1 MTVFLGTLWIS
12 IKEVK
17 APYLFDVEHGI
28 ALQATQVNRASS
40 HSEGEVSWFFSNC
53 GRILGFPLELR
64 RGWSLRTRICSAT
77 SGLLSNCKG
86 HLGILLE
93 TWQGNRDASRGEAG
107 DPGSLSSCHR
117 DVGIP
122 IDLQEEL
129 GIAYF

>member
-17 APYLFDVEHGI
+17 APYMFDVEHGI
-28 ALQATQVNRASS
+28 ALQAMQVNRASS
-40 HSEGEVSWFFSNC
+40 RSEGEVSWFFSNC
-53 GRILGFPLELR
+53 SRILGFPLELR
-64 RGWSLRTRICSAT
+64 RGWPLRTRVCSVT
-77 SGLLSNCKG
+77 SGLLSNCKE

-93 TWQGNRDASRGEAG
+93 TSQGNSEASRGEAG
-107 DPGSLSSCHR
+107 DPGCLSSCHR

-122 IDLQEEL
+122 INLQEES

>member
-1 MTVFLGTLWIS
+1 M
-12 IKEVK
+12 
-17 APYLFDVEHGI
+17 
-28 ALQATQVNRASS
+28 
-40 HSEGEVSWFFSNC
+40 
-53 GRILGFPLELR
+53 GFPLELR